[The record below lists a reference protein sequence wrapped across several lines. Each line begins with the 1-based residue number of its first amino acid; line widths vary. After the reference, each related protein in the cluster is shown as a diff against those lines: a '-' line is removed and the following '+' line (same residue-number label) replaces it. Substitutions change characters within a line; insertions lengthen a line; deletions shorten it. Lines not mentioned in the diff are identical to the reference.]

1 MTFAIITHVP
11 HIIDRNKYFAY
22 APYVNEMNVWAKY
35 ADELVVVAPTVQTEK
50 TALDQAYKHQN
61 IQLIAIER
69 FDILSLNGI
78 FSAVLKIPIISWKI
92 LKAMRN
98 ADHIH
103 LRCPGNIGLLGCLL
117 QVFFPNTPKT
127 AKYAGNWDC
136 TSKQPLTYKLQQWI
150 LSNTVLTRN
159 MKVLVYGD
167 WEGSSN
173 NIKPFFTATYTE
185 LEKLPISKKEM
196 KGRIAFVFVGTLVQG
211 KNPLYAIQLV
221 EFLYKKGY
229 NVHMSLYGEGPKRA
243 ELEQYTTVNQ
253 LEAVIKLKGNQSKD
267 IVQKAYQNSHFVV
280 LPSDSEGWP
289 KAIAEGMFWGC
300 VPLATSVSC
309 VPYMLNQ
316 GKRGVVLTMDLEKDV
331 KQIEMLLNNQADFNT
346 KSENAS
352 NWSRNYTLD
361 VFEQEIINLLKPIKK
376 FKN

>member
-1 MTFAIITHVP
+1 MKLLIVSTAPFLYKQNGI
-11 HIIDRNKYFAY
+11 YAY
-22 APYVNEMNVWAKY
+22 SPYVNELVLWEKHATEIAFCCPVWENENGLLISKLPFKIASHFK
-35 ADELVVVAPTVQTEK
+35 L
-50 TALDQAYKHQN
+50 LD
-61 IQLIAIER
+61 
-69 FDILSLNGI
+69 FSLNSFFNI
-78 FSAVLKIPIISWKI
+78 VKAFFFAFYNLSVLFR
-92 LKAMRN
+92 AMLW

-103 LRCPGNIGLLGCLL
+103 LRCPGNIGLFGSFI
-117 QVFFPNTPKT
+117 QIAFPNKIKT
-127 AKYAGNWDC
+127 AKYAGNWDPK
-136 TSKQPLTYKLQQWI
+136 SKKPWSYLLQQMI
-150 LSNTVLTRN
+150 LSSTCLTRN

-167 WEGSSN
+167 WEGSSK
-173 NIKPFFTATYTE
+173 NIKPFFTATYQE
-185 LEKLPISKKEM
+185 IDKLPISKKEM

-243 ELEQYTTVNQ
+243 ELERYTTVNQ
-253 LEAVIKLKGNQSKD
+253 LEVVIKLKGNHSKD

-300 VPLATSVSC
+300 VPMATSVSC

-361 VFEQEIINLLKPIKK
+361 VFEQEITNLLKP
-376 FKN
+376 

>member
-1 MTFAIITHVP
+1 
-11 HIIDRNKYFAY
+11 
-22 APYVNEMNVWAKY
+22 
-35 ADELVVVAPTVQTEK
+35 
-50 TALDQAYKHQN
+50 
-61 IQLIAIER
+61 
-69 FDILSLNGI
+69 
-78 FSAVLKIPIISWKI
+78 
-92 LKAMRN
+92 
-98 ADHIH
+98 
-103 LRCPGNIGLLGCLL
+103 
-117 QVFFPNTPKT
+117 
-127 AKYAGNWDC
+127 
-136 TSKQPLTYKLQQWI
+136 
-150 LSNTVLTRN
+150 
-159 MKVLVYGD
+159 
-167 WEGSSN
+167 
-173 NIKPFFTATYTE
+173 
-185 LEKLPISKKEM
+185 
-196 KGRIAFVFVGTLVQG
+196 
-211 KNPLYAIQLV
+211 
-221 EFLYKKGY
+221 
-229 NVHMSLYGEGPKRA
+229 MSLYGEGPKRA